1 MFKNL
6 RNKLT
11 EWKKEYKQVEKYKY
25 RSFYVEKNFD
35 SLPYFRVKHIL
46 FNNVVIEYR
55 IELWEGDY
63 FIKTKRVL
71 YSDFL
76 KLVEGE

>member
-6 RNKLT
+6 RNRLK
-11 EWKKEYKQVEKYKY
+11 EWKKEYKQIKKYKY

-35 SLPYFRVKHIL
+35 SLTYFHIKYIL

-55 IELWEGDY
+55 RELWEGDY